1 MGGSRSAPVKKV
13 STSCSVTGSEF
24 SIAIKRITLQ
34 NDMITQP
41 QVLYKLVGAQNTNN
55 ASNLNVI
62 WRSRRIPMLY
72 DTMNTAE
79 LIQCTYIII
88 HKVNFCCCTVC

>member
-34 NDMITQP
+34 NDMIYIVILTQ
-41 QVLYKLVGAQNTNN
+41 
-55 ASNLNVI
+55 
-62 WRSRRIPMLY
+62 
-72 DTMNTAE
+72 
-79 LIQCTYIII
+79 
-88 HKVNFCCCTVC
+88 